1 VAGKIKL
8 SATSK
13 NLDAPV
19 GFLLDVKP
27 EGSTVD
33 KFTFAGTL
41 EELIGSLIK
50 KGEENRKKVFEAIG
64 PEKITRDDLER
75 IIGLS
80 GSTISKH
87 LSPLSEEGVIVS
99 EKVGKVNFYSN
110 PSVLDGE
117 LISDGEKL
125 GLEIEGL
132 KRVLRHSGLDD

>member
-1 VAGKIKL
+1 
-8 SATSK
+8 
-13 NLDAPV
+13 
-19 GFLLDVKP
+19 
-27 EGSTVD
+27 
-33 KFTFAGTL
+33 
-41 EELIGSLIK
+41 LIK